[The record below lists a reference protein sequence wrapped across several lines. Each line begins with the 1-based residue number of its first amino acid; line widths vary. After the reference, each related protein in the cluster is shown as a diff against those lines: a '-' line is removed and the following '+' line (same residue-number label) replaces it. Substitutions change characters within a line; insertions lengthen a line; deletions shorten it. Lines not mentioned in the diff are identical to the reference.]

1 MTVLVVAAHPDDEA
15 LGCGGTIARHAADG
29 DDVFVA
35 FLADGVTSR
44 SPGADH
50 SAGVFRRQDAA
61 RSAARILGVRD
72 VRFGDLPDN
81 RLDTLP
87 LLTLAQAVEAVIDD
101 VGPTTIYTH
110 FAHDL
115 NVDHRMVHEA
125 VMTAVRPQPGSRVST
140 VLTFE
145 TASSTEW
152 RTPQAVTAFTPDWF
166 VDITDTLDLKLQA
179 LDAYA
184 EEMRP
189 WPHPRSREAVGH
201 LAHWRGST
209 VGRVAAE
216 AFVLARH
223 IA

>member
-44 SPGADH
+44 APGADH
-50 SAGVFRRQDAA
+50 SAGVSRRQDAA

-87 LLTLAQAVEAVIDD
+87 LLALAQAVEAVIDD
-101 VGPTTIYTH
+101 VAPTTIYTH

-115 NVDHRMVHEA
+115 NVDHRLVHEA
-125 VMTAVRPQPGSRVST
+125 VMTAVRPQPGSSVAT

-152 RTPQAVTAFTPDWF
+152 RTPQAATAFAPDWF
-166 VDITDTLDLKLQA
+166 VDITGTLELKLQA